1 MECLGQ
7 ENYKQRAKPSQ
18 RPESGNISE
27 ELEGKR
33 HGWRGVSQ
41 DLSAHGQGD
50 HGEPHR
56 SCESRQGLCYSKH
69 EGKPLRAESRELI
82 SS

>member
-7 ENYKQRAKPSQ
+7 ENYKQRAKPGQ

-33 HGWRGVSQ
+33 HGWRGESQ
-41 DLSAHGQGD
+41 DLSARGRGD
-50 HGEPHR
+50 HGEPMG
-56 SCESRQGLCYSKH
+56 Q
-69 EGKPLRAESRELI
+69 
-82 SS
+82 